1 MNTVNLTYKENKTE
15 PVLGEFL
22 YLGMG
27 ECNGHKVVMSVG
39 YTLEYADKKAK
50 QFEEVSNQSVR
61 YIDIS
66 VIKTGEKIKLKSIA
80 KLDEKSPSYR

>member
-1 MNTVNLTYKENKTE
+1 MNLTTVRNLNDEITQE
-15 PVLGEFL
+15 PVLGEYL

-39 YTLEYADKKAK
+39 YTPEYADKKAK
-50 QFEEVSNQSVR
+50 QFEEKSEQQVR

-66 VIKTGEKIKLKSIA
+66 VIKTGEKIKMKSLR
-80 KLDEKSPSYR
+80 KFNQ